1 MQRRLLTV
9 STLSARK
16 FAVSVTIQGSPNFLK
31 EIILKAGTGF
41 APVIKTIFVKY
52 VSNLIQKLYHHTCT
66 SL

>member
-1 MQRRLLTV
+1 MQRRLLNV
-9 STLSARK
+9 STLSARI
-16 FAVSVTIQGSPNFLK
+16 FAVSVTKQRSQNFMK
-31 EIILKAGTGF
+31 EIMLKAGTGF